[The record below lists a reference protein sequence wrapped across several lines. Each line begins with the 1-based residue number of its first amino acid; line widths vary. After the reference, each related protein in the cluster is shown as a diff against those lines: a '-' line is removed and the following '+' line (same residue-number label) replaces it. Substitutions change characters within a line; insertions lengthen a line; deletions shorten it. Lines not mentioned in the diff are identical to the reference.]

1 MGKKPEEKR
10 PEEKKPDKSGKFDK
24 FGKKKPVDEKI
35 KPLDKKKEESK
46 PDDKTKGVQPEEVV
60 VVEQQEVQEENEDFL
75 LALEKI
81 EPVEKKPEEKKP
93 EEKKPDKPGKVDK
106 FGKEKPVDEKIKPL

>member
-1 MGKKPEEKR
+1 MG
-10 PEEKKPDKSGKFDK
+10 KPDKPGKFDK

-46 PDDKTKGVQPEEVV
+46 PDDKTKGVQPEEEVV
-60 VVEQQEVQEENEDFL
+60 LVEDREVHEKNEDFL

-81 EPVEKKPEEKKP
+81 EPEEKKPEEKKP
-93 EEKKPDKPGKVDK
+93 EEKKPDKPGKFDK
-106 FGKEKPVDEKIKPL
+106 FGKKKPVDE